1 MSQKQLFERCQPKSR
16 LMGIQNSKFS
26 KMTISLLLLSI
37 YSLFNTISSNSS
49 VMGQD
54 IVIPDS
60 YPEIFEQDVVS
71 GNSLDDKSYAYFQM
85 TISDR
90 YFTGVENLAIRVIS
104 DSFESDPDLFISRVS
119 FRAFPKFIDINL

>member
-1 MSQKQLFERCQPKSR
+1 
-16 LMGIQNSKFS
+16 
-26 KMTISLLLLSI
+26 MTLSLLLLSV
-37 YSLFNTISSNSS
+37 YSLFVSNSS
-49 VMGQD
+49 VMAQD

-71 GNSLDDKSYAYFQM
+71 GNSLDDKSFAYFKM

-119 FRAFPKFIDINL
+119 KREILEIPSSKTLIRLE